1 MAANIRK
8 LAYFLTGLFIIL
20 IIYLFYLN
28 FWQGPVLAN
37 HPYNKRAVA
46 LEAKIQR
53 GTIYDCHGVVLAK
66 TVAQGGLKKRIYP
79 QGEDFAP
86 LIGFVSLRYGHTGLE
101 SVYNQELLGIS
112 KVSKLK
118 NFINR
123 LARRPQTGNDLILT
137 LDANLQH
144 LARQLLNNQRGAI
157 VALDPKTG
165 AVLALASAPGY
176 DPNTIDRLVNLGPGK
191 KITEFDLLKKDP
203 AAPFLNRATQG
214 VYPPGSI
221 FKIITLAGALT
232 YIPEVTHG
240 TYNCTGSLI
249 IDGFRLTDHAVHGEV
264 YFQQALAV
272 SCNAYFAR
280 LGLALGQDK
289 FYQNALSFGFNQNP
303 RDGEKLWREIYMPG
317 KIPPPGQ
324 ISKPEL
330 ASSAIGQ
337 GQITVSP
344 LQMALAAAGIANAGV
359 IMKPYFLQEVRSPNG
374 KTLKK
379 TALKKWKTA
388 TTPLVAGLVNE
399 AMRAVIER
407 GTGQAAAIPGFN
419 VAGKTGSA
427 QNPQGKTHAWFVG
440 FAPAENPRVVVAV
453 VVEQKGAGGIVAAP
467 IAREILR
474 AALINR

>member
-1 MAANIRK
+1 MVVNIQK
-8 LAYFLTGLFIIL
+8 LAYFLIGLFIVL
-20 IIYLFYLN
+20 IVYLFYLN
-28 FWQGPVLAN
+28 LWQGPVLVN
-37 HPYNKRAVA
+37 HPYNKRATV

-53 GTIYDCHGVVLAK
+53 GTIYDCHGIAIAK
-66 TVAQGGLKKRIYP
+66 TVTQGGLKKRIYP

-118 NFINR
+118 NFINQ
-123 LARRPQTGNDLILT
+123 LAQRPQLGNNLILT

-144 LARQLLNNQRGAI
+144 LARQLLNNRRGAI

-165 AVLALASAPGY
+165 AVLALASAPSY
-176 DPNTIDRLVNLGPGK
+176 DPNTIDRLVDLGTGK
-191 KITEFDLLKKDP
+191 KITEFELLKKDP

-214 VYPPGSI
+214 AYPPGSA

-232 YIPEVTHG
+232 YIPEVTQE

-264 YFQQALAV
+264 YFQRALAV
-272 SCNAYFAR
+272 SCNTYFAR

-289 FYQNALSFGFNQNP
+289 FYQNALSFGFNQNLG
-303 RDGEKLWREIYMPG
+303 DEDKLWQEIYLPG
-317 KIPPPGQ
+317 KIPFPDQ

-344 LQMALAAAGIANAGV
+344 LQMALVAAGIANAGV
-359 IMKPYFLQEVRSPNG
+359 IMKPYLLQEVQSLNG
-374 KTLKK
+374 KSLEKNVP
-379 TALKKWKTA
+379 KKWKTA
-388 TTPLVAGLVNE
+388 VTPIVARLVNE
-399 AMRAVIER
+399 SMQAVIEC
-407 GTGQAAAIPGFN
+407 GTGRAAAIPGFK

-440 FAPAENPRVVVAV
+440 FAPAESPRVVVAV
-453 VVEQKGAGGIVAAP
+453 VVEQKGAGGIIAAP
-467 IAREILR
+467 IARELLR
-474 AALINR
+474 AALTNR